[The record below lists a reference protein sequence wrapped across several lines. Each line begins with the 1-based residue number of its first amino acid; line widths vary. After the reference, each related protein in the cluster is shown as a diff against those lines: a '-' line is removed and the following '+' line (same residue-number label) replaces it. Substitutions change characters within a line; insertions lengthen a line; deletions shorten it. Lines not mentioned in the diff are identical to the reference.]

1 MTTQF
6 RLGDAVPGDAV
17 WDACAELGLRLSN
30 VVPRTATH
38 PAQSIFVTAD
48 RQTML
53 HLIEDEAAGRA
64 VILRG
69 TREQETAAAFAKAL
83 GAGTGAGGGGGAG
96 GDGGGG
102 AGGGDRSSGHGA
114 GAIAGKEG
122 AR

>member
-1 MTTQF
+1 M
-6 RLGDAVPGDAV
+6 PGDAV

-69 TREQETAAAFAKAL
+69 TREEETAAAFAKAL
-83 GAGTGAGGGGGAG
+83 GAG
-96 GDGGGG
+96 GD
-102 AGGGDRSSGHGA
+102 DA